1 MPPPPPPD
9 PASPLPDGFAESYT
23 VEGCSNPAHCGVF
36 RRVDA
41 HCTDTTSYHCPSG
54 QLANGNSDDT
64 KCDGA
69 PVYQRVGEGGGV
81 DGGGPVLFRA
91 YGYGNTA
98 WNVGSSAALA
108 TCRSGDY
115 LESGSIPGPTGGA
128 PTAPGYSAGDGWT
141 DYDADP
147 GGGVTGTISVTAG
160 GGAPLPPPPPPPPP
174 PPSGGGH

>member
-1 MPPPPPPD
+1 MQVAEAPPPPVPPPPQPD

-41 HCTDTTSYHCPSG
+41 HCTGTDSHCPG
-54 QLANGNSDDT
+54 GAYANGNSDDT

-81 DGGGPVLFRA
+81 DGSGPVLYR
-91 YGYGNTA
+91 YY
-98 WNVGSSAALA
+98 SSADYTRWYVGPSNVLA
-108 TCRSGDY
+108 SCGGSGY
-115 LESGSIPGPTGGA
+115 LLSGSNRGPTGGA

-141 DYDADP
+141 DRGINPYAH
-147 GGGVTGTISVTAG
+147 GTISVAAG
-160 GGAPLPPPPPPPPP
+160 GGG
-174 PPSGGGH
+174 GGGH